1 MRNLTHAFLSCT
13 LACAAFTNFINK
25 RKKMSLT
32 NDKEMDDSLHNQS
45 NISVKK
51 TFFGLKETLF
61 FNPTKS
67 KIDGGDLELDSD
79 NGDKIKELLEL
90 PDDTICQLTSK
101 MDHLLPAE
109 NGMYDL
115 SYCILKTTSSQPC
128 SLRSTCPSNTG
139 RSPQSVLS
147 RMKQRNHFL
156 EFC

>member
-1 MRNLTHAFLSCT
+1 
-13 LACAAFTNFINK
+13 
-25 RKKMSLT
+25 MSLT
-32 NDKEMDDSLHNQS
+32 NDREMDDSLHNQS
-45 NISVKK
+45 NISIKK

-115 SYCILKTTSSQPC
+115 SYCYSQDHKFAALQLTKYMSFEYRPVTAI
-128 SLRSTCPSNTG
+128 RFVENETAEG
-139 RSPQSVLS
+139 DEAEVLY
-147 RMKQRNHFL
+147 KAFVK
-156 EFC
+156 

>member
-1 MRNLTHAFLSCT
+1 MS
-13 LACAAFTNFINK
+13 FTND
-25 RKKMSLT
+25 REM
-32 NDKEMDDSLHNQS
+32 NDFLHNQS
-45 NISVKK
+45 NISIKK

-101 MDHLLPAE
+101 MDHLLPTE

-115 SYCILKTTSSQPC
+115 SYCYSQDHKFAALQLTKYMSFEYRPVTAIRFVENETAESLLRILLK
-128 SLRSTCPSNTG
+128 
-139 RSPQSVLS
+139 
-147 RMKQRNHFL
+147 
-156 EFC
+156 

>member
-1 MRNLTHAFLSCT
+1 
-13 LACAAFTNFINK
+13 
-25 RKKMSLT
+25 MSLT

-51 TFFGLKETLF
+51 SFFGLKETIF
-61 FNPTKS
+61 YNPTKS
-67 KIDGGDLELDSD
+67 KIDGGDLELDPD

-115 SYCILKTTSSQPC
+115 SYCYSKDHKFAALQLTKYMSFEYRPVTAIRFVENETAESLLRILLK
-128 SLRSTCPSNTG
+128 
-139 RSPQSVLS
+139 
-147 RMKQRNHFL
+147 
-156 EFC
+156 

>member
-1 MRNLTHAFLSCT
+1 
-13 LACAAFTNFINK
+13 
-25 RKKMSLT
+25 MSLT

-67 KIDGGDLELDSD
+67 RIDGGDLELDPD

-115 SYCILKTTSSQPC
+115 SYCYSQDHKFAALQLTKYMSFEYRPVTAIRFVENETAESLLKILLK
-128 SLRSTCPSNTG
+128 
-139 RSPQSVLS
+139 
-147 RMKQRNHFL
+147 
-156 EFC
+156 

>member
-1 MRNLTHAFLSCT
+1 MS
-13 LACAAFTNFINK
+13 FTND
-25 RKKMSLT
+25 REM
-32 NDKEMDDSLHNQS
+32 NDFLHNQS
-45 NISVKK
+45 NISIKK

-115 SYCILKTTSSQPC
+115 SYCYSQDRKFAALQLTKYMSFEYRPVTAIRFVENETAESLLRILLK
-128 SLRSTCPSNTG
+128 
-139 RSPQSVLS
+139 
-147 RMKQRNHFL
+147 
-156 EFC
+156 